1 MTTLQ
6 TIQKLMAENFEI
18 SEADLQPER
27 SLETLGL
34 DSLSVI
40 EFMFVLEDEFKIKLS
55 DERVEI
61 KTVQDIVTLVDRLV
75 ADQHAAEPK
84 H

>member
-1 MTTLQ
+1 
-6 TIQKLMAENFEI
+6 MAENFEM
-18 SEADLQPER
+18 SEADLQPES

>member
-1 MTTLQ
+1 
-6 TIQKLMAENFEI
+6 MAENFEM

-55 DERVEI
+55 DERIEI
-61 KTVQDIVTLVDRLV
+61 KTINDIVTLVDKLV
-75 ADQHAAEPK
+75 AEQHSSEPK

>member
-6 TIQKLMAENFEI
+6 TIQKLMAENFELSI
-18 SEADLQPER
+18 DELQPER
-27 SLETLGL
+27 VLETLGL

-61 KTVQDIVTLVDRLV
+61 KTVEDIVTLVDRLV
-75 ADQHAAEPK
+75 AEQHPQEPL

>member
-1 MTTLQ
+1 M
-6 TIQKLMAENFEI
+6 

-55 DERVEI
+55 DERIEI
-61 KTVQDIVTLVDRLV
+61 KTINDIVTLVDKLV
-75 ADQHAAEPK
+75 AEQHSSEPK

>member
-1 MTTLQ
+1 
-6 TIQKLMAENFEI
+6 MAENFELN
-18 SEADLQPER
+18 EAELQPDR
-27 SLETLGL
+27 QLETLGL

-75 ADQHAAEPK
+75 ADQHPAENQ

>member
-1 MTTLQ
+1 
-6 TIQKLMAENFEI
+6 MAENFEM

-40 EFMFVLEDEFKIKLS
+40 EFMFVLEDEFNIKLS

-61 KTVQDIVTLVDRLV
+61 KTIQDIVDVVDKLV
-75 ADQHAAEPK
+75 AEQHAKE
-84 H
+84 

>member
-1 MTTLQ
+1 
-6 TIQKLMAENFEI
+6 MAENFEM

-61 KTVQDIVTLVDRLV
+61 KTIQDIVVLVDKLV
-75 ADQHAAEPK
+75 AEQHSQEQK

>member
-1 MTTLQ
+1 
-6 TIQKLMAENFEI
+6 MAENFELD
-18 SEADLQPER
+18 EAELQPDR
-27 SLETLGL
+27 QLETLGL

-61 KTVQDIVTLVDRLV
+61 KTIQDIVTIVDRLV
-75 ADQHAAEPK
+75 AEQHSQETK